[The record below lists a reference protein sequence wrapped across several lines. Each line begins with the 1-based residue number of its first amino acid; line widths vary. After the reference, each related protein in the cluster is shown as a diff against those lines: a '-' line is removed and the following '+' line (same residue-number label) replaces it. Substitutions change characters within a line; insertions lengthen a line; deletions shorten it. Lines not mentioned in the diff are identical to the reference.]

1 MPVSAVPSVMP
12 LKAMFAKAMFAMAAV
27 LAAAAWLAAPAS
39 AAAATQGQC
48 PATLATG
55 DPAGFTRYRDGNPP
69 VRIATHGPSSARLS
83 SVRFSDG
90 PPEEIA
96 WLIPD
101 TSSRKRQTWVV
112 RASATSQFFLSCVYA
127 ADSILL
133 AKPVDPGATLCQVD
147 YVGNY
152 VARRATC
159 R

>member
-1 MPVSAVPSVMP
+1 MPRSAVPSDRP
-12 LKAMFAKAMFAMAAV
+12 LKVMVALAAV
-27 LAAAAWLAAPAS
+27 LAPAASPAS
-39 AAAATQGQC
+39 AAAVTPGLC
-48 PATLATG
+48 PATLAGG

-69 VRIATHGPSSARLS
+69 VRVETHGKSSARLS

-96 WLIPD
+96 WLVPD
-101 TSSRKRQTWVV
+101 TSSRKRQTWEV
-112 RASATSQFFLSCVYA
+112 RASATSRLFLSCVYG
-127 ADSILL
+127 ADAILL
-133 AKPVDPGATLCQVD
+133 AKPVDPDATICQVD